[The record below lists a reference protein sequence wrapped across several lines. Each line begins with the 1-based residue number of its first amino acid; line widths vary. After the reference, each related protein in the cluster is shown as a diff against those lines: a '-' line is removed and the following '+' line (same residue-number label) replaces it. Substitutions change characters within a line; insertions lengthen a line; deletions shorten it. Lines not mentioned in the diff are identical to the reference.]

1 MMHWFILIIA
11 GLFEIGW
18 AVGLKYTEGFSRLWP
33 TVGTVL
39 AMTLSIL
46 LLGTAMK
53 SLPIGTAYAVWVGI
67 GVVGTTIAGMLF
79 LGEPTNLLKVICV
92 LLVMAGIIGLKVS
105 SPSD

>member
-1 MMHWFILIIA
+1 MHWFILIIA